1 MSKGKRRFSRYF
13 DRQDREILVL
23 VNRIL
28 DAPDD
33 AMSPLSGDLANPEL
47 HPHGIKEMVTSQ
59 VSRMA
64 CATVNL
70 LRNLEVG
77 GSSARDRLCALQS
90 LFDEVLASAHSP
102 LRRNTARVLLQ
113 IMKDMVRAQGNATE
127 QLKLAHDF
135 RKAALGTP
143 RVVRRMLARYHLPE
157 MPEEWNQIAF
167 DDHVYDV
174 NTKGRKTPTHLI
186 MDAWIK
192 GLRTLT
198 VLYDNCIEL
207 DAAEELL
214 EAASITDTTVRVGIE
229 YQVPFYGRYV
239 SFLWVPRGFVSR
251 QGFLEFMDGAPMR
264 KMQERGQAVLSWRR
278 DRALR
283 LLDIWN
289 RRQRPQLERQWGVS
303 VAPGSAEA
311 FLNFL
316 GRRHS
321 VSLRLAEYL
330 HQLVLPSLRLRA
342 RQLESRRNAGDEAA
356 RQEIEALEQLTVD
369 IIYHEWFP
377 ALQEASLPD
386 AEIPGEDP
394 DTPELRCLTA
404 AELTRQLRDLMPG
417 YQLTLCTENLSA
429 ADVIELLWDCQGGIT
444 HLELFN
450 TKSWMLGQLTGM
462 EAISRLLQVLN
473 HGHGPRM
480 KQMIRQIIRRLER
493 DGPVERLA
501 KFQEILRNV
510 PKLWETY
517 RRTPLKTQLGS
528 NAATRL
534 RAFGMGF
541 AIMETLPPRGVAALR
556 RDGAPCI
563 PIRVPVEEKLVFAE
577 PDHPGR
583 LQRLLAGCRGFPVLA
598 RLGRERRQEW
608 IPASENCRYC
618 PEGNIHTLGGHN
630 IPAPNALLDTPK
642 TAPGSPGFRYLN
654 TGLMLW
660 AKVVVGFIPAFATFL
675 ATQEWWVLAW
685 FGSFIW
691 VGITGVRNVLQMVM
705 AAQGATR
712 GTLTRWKE
720 HVSLNRL
727 CDSLM
732 YTGISVLLLE
742 GVVRVGILQR
752 LCGVTV
758 EDSPLLVF
766 TVLNVINGFYIFAHN
781 IYRGF
786 PRQAAVGNLFRSALA
801 IPISS
806 LYNAGLWG
814 LLLSFGVADPLV
826 YLAPSAAI
834 VSKTASDT
842 VAALIEGLAD
852 ARLNIRMRRRDY
864 EGKLRRAFDCY
875 TRLELLFPRED
886 ALIKLARP
894 GGLGERGGREASRLE
909 RALIIAALDLMYFW
923 FYLPR
928 AQEAC
933 GQILRAM
940 SAADRRVFFRSQL
953 VLLREKEISQ
963 LMVDGLVG
971 RNFSKPLAFFLDRHN
986 EYLRAMTRL
995 CRDGVRTRKDERLD
1009 TERGDWG

>member
-1 MSKGKRRFSRYF
+1 MARRYRFSRYF
-13 DRQDREILVL
+13 DRQDKDIRAL

-28 DAPDD
+28 DAPDSTL
-33 AMSPLSGDLANPEL
+33 ASLSGDLADPEL

-59 VSRMA
+59 ASRMA
-64 CATVNL
+64 YATVNL

-77 GSSARDRLCALQS
+77 GSSSRDRICALQS

-113 IMKDMVRAQGNATE
+113 IMKDMVRAQGDPTE

-192 GLRTLT
+192 GLRSLT

-214 EAASITDTTVRVGIE
+214 DAAGVTGMTVRVGIE
-229 YQVPFYGRYV
+229 YQVPFYDRFV

-251 QGFLEFMDGAPMR
+251 QGFLDFMNSAPVQ
-264 KMQERGQAVLSWRR
+264 KMQARGRAVLHWWRE
-278 DRALR
+278 RALKA
-283 LLDIWN
+283 LDLWN
-289 RRQRPQLERQWGVS
+289 ARQRPELESRWGVS
-303 VAPGSAEA
+303 VAPADA
-311 FLNFL
+311 DDFLDFL

-321 VSLRLAEYL
+321 VMLRLAEYL

-342 RQLESRRNAGDEAA
+342 RQLEAKAGEGDEEA
-356 RQEIEALEQLTVD
+356 RGEIRELELLTVD
-369 IIYHEWFP
+369 VIYHDWF
-377 ALQEASLPD
+377 ASLLEGELPD
-386 AEIPGEDP
+386 ARIPGHAP
-394 DTPELRCLTA
+394 DMPELRTVSA
-404 AELTRQLRDLMPG
+404 ADLTRQLRELMPG
-417 YQLTLCTENLSA
+417 YQLTLCTENLTA
-429 ADVIELLWDCQGGIT
+429 EDVIELLWDCQGGIT
-444 HLELFN
+444 HLEIFN
-450 TKSWMLGQLTGM
+450 TKSWMLGQLGGM
-462 EAISRLLQVLN
+462 ESISQLLEVLN

-480 KQMIRQIIRRLER
+480 KQMIRHIIRRLAQ
-493 DGPVERLA
+493 GQNSERLA

-517 RRTPLKTQLGS
+517 RRSPLRTQLGS

-534 RAFGMGF
+534 RSFGMGF
-541 AIMETLPPRGVAALR
+541 AILETLPPRGVAALR
-556 RDGAPCI
+556 HEGSPCI
-563 PIRVPVEEKLVFAE
+563 PIHVPVEEKLAFVE
-577 PDHPGR
+577 PEHAGR
-583 LQRLLAGCRGFPVLA
+583 LQRLLSRCRSFPFLA
-598 RLGRERRQEW
+598 HLGKERRREW
-608 IPASENCRYC
+608 ISASAECRYS
-618 PEGNIHTLGGHN
+618 EHGNIHTLGGYN
-630 IPAPNALLDTPK
+630 IPAPNDLLDK
-642 TAPGSPGFRYLN
+642 EAVPGGPPGWRYLN
-654 TGLMLW
+654 TGLTLW
-660 AKVVVGFIPAFATFL
+660 AKVLVGFIPAFFTFQ
-675 ATQEWWVLAW
+675 ATQQWWVLAW

-691 VGITGVRNVLQMVM
+691 FGITGVRNVLQMVM

-712 GTLTRWKE
+712 GTLTHWKE
-720 HVSLNRL
+720 HVSMSRL

-742 GVVRVGILQR
+742 GIVRVGLLQR

-758 EDSPLLVF
+758 EDQPLLVF
-766 TVLNVINGFYIFAHN
+766 AVLNIINGFYIFAHN

-786 PRQAAVGNLFRSALA
+786 PRQAAIGNLFRSVLA

-814 LLLSFGVADPLV
+814 GLLALGVADPLA

-834 VSKTASDT
+834 VSKMASDT

-852 ARLNIRMRRRDY
+852 SKVNMRMRRRDY
-864 EGKLRRAFDCY
+864 DGKLRRAFDCY
-875 TRLELLFPRED
+875 TRLEMLFPRED

-894 GGLGERGGREASRLE
+894 GGLGERGGREARKLE
-909 RALIIAALDLMYFW
+909 RALIIAALDFMYFW

-928 AQEAC
+928 AQEVC
-933 GQILRAM
+933 RQVIRGM
-940 SAADRRVFFRSQL
+940 SPADRRVFFRSQL
-953 VLLREKEISQ
+953 VLLRERDICQ

-971 RNFSKPLAFFLDRHN
+971 HNFSKPLAFFLDRHG
-986 EYLRAMTRL
+986 EYLRAMTQL
-995 CRDGVRTRKDERLD
+995 CRNRVRKEGNAQPEAEAAETV
-1009 TERGDWG
+1009 

>member
-1 MSKGKRRFSRYF
+1 MQRRFRFSRYF
-13 DRQDREILVL
+13 DRQDKDIRTL

-28 DAPDD
+28 DAPDSTL
-33 AMSPLSGDLANPEL
+33 AGLSGDLADPEL

-59 VSRMA
+59 ASRMA
-64 CATVNL
+64 YATVNL

-77 GSSARDRLCALQS
+77 GSSSRDRLCALQS

-113 IMKDMVRAQGNATE
+113 IMKDMVREQGDPTE

-192 GLRTLT
+192 GLRSLT

-214 EAASITDTTVRVGIE
+214 DAAGITGMTVRVGIE
-229 YQVPFYGRYV
+229 YQVPFHGRYV

-251 QGFLEFMDGAPMR
+251 QGFLDFMNSAPVQ
-264 KMQERGQAVLSWRR
+264 KMQERGRAVLCWWRE
-278 DRALR
+278 RALKA
-283 LLDIWN
+283 LALWN
-289 RRQRPQLERQWGVS
+289 ERQRPALEARWGVS
-303 VAPGSAEA
+303 VSPADADD
-311 FLNFL
+311 FLDFL

-321 VSLRLAEYL
+321 VMLRLAEYL

-342 RQLESRRNAGDEAA
+342 RQLEGKAGEGDE
-356 RQEIEALEQLTVD
+356 EALRQIRELELLTVD
-369 IIYHEWFP
+369 VIYHEWFS
-377 ALQEASLPD
+377 ALLEGELPD
-386 AEIPGEDP
+386 ARVPGCAP
-394 DTPELRCLTA
+394 DVPELRNLPA
-404 AELTRQLRDLMPG
+404 AELTRQLRELMPG
-417 YQLTLCTENLSA
+417 YQLTLCTENLTA
-429 ADVIELLWDCQGGIT
+429 EDVIELLWDCQGGIT
-444 HLELFN
+444 HLEIFN
-450 TKSWMLGQLTGM
+450 TKSWMLGQLGGM
-462 EAISRLLQVLN
+462 ESISRLLEVLN

-480 KQMIRQIIRRLER
+480 KQMIRQIIRRLAQ
-493 DGPVERLA
+493 DGDNERLA

-517 RRTPLKTQLGS
+517 RRSPLRTQLGS

-534 RAFGMGF
+534 RSFGMGF

-556 RDGAPCI
+556 HEGAPCI

-577 PDHPGR
+577 PEHSGH
-583 LQRLLAGCRGFPVLA
+583 LQRLLARCRSLPFLA
-598 RLGRERRQEW
+598 HLGKERRQEW
-608 IPASENCRYC
+608 ISASEDCRYSDQ
-618 PEGNIHTLGGHN
+618 GNIHTLGGHN
-630 IPAPNALLDTPK
+630 IPAPNELLDREK
-642 TAPGSPGFRYLN
+642 TSGGAPGFRYLN
-654 TGLMLW
+654 TGLTMW
-660 AKVVVGFIPAFATFL
+660 GKVLVGFIPAFLTFQ
-675 ATQEWWVLAW
+675 ATQQWWVLAW
-685 FGSFIW
+685 FGSLIW
-691 VGITGVRNVLQMVM
+691 FGITGIRNVLQMVM

-712 GTLTRWKE
+712 GTLTHWKE
-720 HVSLNRL
+720 HVSMNRL

-742 GVVRVGILQR
+742 GIIRVGLLQR

-758 EDSPLLVF
+758 EDRPLLVF
-766 TVLNVINGFYIFAHN
+766 AVLNIINGFYIFAHN

-786 PRQAAVGNLFRSALA
+786 PRQAAIGNLFRSVLA

-806 LYNAGLWG
+806 LYNTGLWG
-814 LLLSFGVADPLV
+814 LLLAAGVADPPA

-834 VSKTASDT
+834 VSKMASDT

-852 ARLNIRMRRRDY
+852 SKVNMRMRRRDY

-875 TRLELLFPRED
+875 TRLEMLFPRED

-894 GGLGERGGREASRLE
+894 GGLGERGGREARRLE
-909 RALIIAALDLMYFW
+909 RALIIAALDFMYFW

-928 AQEAC
+928 AQEVC
-933 GQILRAM
+933 RQVIRGM
-940 SAADRRVFFRSQL
+940 SSADRRVFFRSQL
-953 VLLREKEISQ
+953 VLLREREICQ

-971 RNFSKPLAFFLDRHN
+971 RNFSKPLAFFLDKHG
-986 EYLRAMTRL
+986 EYLRAMTQL
-995 CRDGVRTRKDERLD
+995 CRNRVRKDGNGLNEAETAD
-1009 TERGDWG
+1009 TM

>member
-1 MSKGKRRFSRYF
+1 MSKGRRRFSRYF
-13 DRQDREILVL
+13 DRQDRAILAL

-33 AMSPLSGDLANPEL
+33 AGSLLSGDLADAEL

-59 VSRMA
+59 ASRMA

-77 GSSARDRLCALQS
+77 GSSSRDRLCALQS

-113 IMKDMVRAQGNATE
+113 IMKDMVRAQGDPTE

-214 EAASITDTTVRVGIE
+214 EAASITDITVRVGIE

-251 QGFLEFMDGAPMR
+251 QGFLEFMNSAPVQ
-264 KMQERGQAVLSWRR
+264 KMQERGREVLLWRR
-278 DRALR
+278 ERALR
-283 LLDIWN
+283 LLELWN
-289 RRQRPQLERQWGVS
+289 SRRRPQLEAQWGVS
-303 VAPGSAEA
+303 VAPASAED
-311 FLNFL
+311 FLDFL

-321 VSLRLAEYL
+321 VTLRLAEYL

-342 RQLESRRNAGDEAA
+342 RQLESRRDAGDEDA
-356 RQEIEALEQLTVD
+356 RREIELLERLTVD
-369 IIYHEWFP
+369 VIFHEWFP
-377 ALQEASLPD
+377 DLHDESLPD

-394 DTPELRCLTA
+394 DTPELRRLSA

-417 YQLTLCTENLSA
+417 YQLTLCTENLNA
-429 ADVIELLWDCQGGIT
+429 DDVIELLWDCRGGIT

-450 TKSWMLGQLTGM
+450 TKSWMLGQLAGL
-462 EAISRLLQVLN
+462 ESISRLLLVLN

-480 KQMIRQIIRRLER
+480 KQMIRHIIRRLVR
-493 DGPVERLA
+493 DGNTERLG

-534 RAFGMGF
+534 RSFGMGF

-556 RDGAPCI
+556 REGAPCI
-563 PIRVPVEEKLVFAE
+563 PVRVPVEEKLVFAE

-583 LQRLLAGCRGFPVLA
+583 LQRLFAHCRAVPFLAH
-598 RLGRERRQEW
+598 LGKERRQEW
-608 IPASENCRYC
+608 ISASENCSYC

-630 IPAPNALLDTPK
+630 IPAPNELLDRPRG
-642 TAPGSPGFRYLN
+642 AQGRPGFRYLN

-660 AKVVVGFIPAFATFL
+660 AKVIAGFIPAFATFL
-675 ATQEWWVLAW
+675 ATQDWWLLAW
-685 FGSFIW
+685 FGTFIW
-691 VGITGVRNVLQMVM
+691 FGITGVRNVLQMVM

-720 HVSLNRL
+720 HVSMNRL

-742 GVVRVGILQR
+742 GVVRAGILQR
-752 LCGVTV
+752 LCDVTV

-786 PRQAAVGNLFRSALA
+786 PRQAAIGNLFRSVLA

-806 LYNAGLWG
+806 LYNAGLLG
-814 LLLSFGVADPLV
+814 LLLSLGVADPLA

-834 VSKTASDT
+834 VSKMASDT
-842 VAALIEGLAD
+842 VAALIEGMAD
-852 ARLNIRMRRRDY
+852 ARLNIRMRRQDY

-894 GGLGERGGREASRLE
+894 GGLGERGGREARKLE

-933 GQILRAM
+933 RQMIRAM

-953 VLLREKEISQ
+953 VLLREREISQ
-963 LMVDGLVG
+963 LMVDGLLG
-971 RNFSKPLAFFLDRHN
+971 RNFSKPLAFFLDKHS

-995 CRDGVRTRKDERLD
+995 CRGGLRTGGKGTGDAERD
-1009 TERGDWG
+1009 DAA